1 MILDHCEQAARAEG
15 FAAVEL
21 MGTAGGVPL
30 YTASGY
36 EPIERAD
43 THVDGVVVPLT
54 RMWKPLRN
62 MA

>member
-1 MILDHCEQAARAEG
+1 
-15 FAAVEL
+15 